1 MDNTDI
7 AIVDVICPKCEQ
19 KTYFK
24 SSWIKAYKSKP
35 APNGIIT
42 CTKCGLAKPYLLS
55 DLKYY
60 YAIKVG
66 DRYLIART
74 RNDFINLYTY
84 FKENR
89 RWNDSPDL
97 DFPKT
102 FYINRDILIKKL
114 NNFWK
119 MINIK

>member
-1 MDNTDI
+1 MDDTDI

-19 KTYFK
+19 KACFK
-24 SSWIKAYKSKP
+24 SSWIKTYKSKP
-35 APNGIIT
+35 APNGMIT

-60 YAIKVG
+60 YAIQVG
-66 DRYLIART
+66 DRYLIAR
-74 RNDFINLYTY
+74 DKKHFIDLYTY

-102 FYINRDILIKKL
+102 FYINKDILIKKAEQL
-114 NNFWK
+114 LENDK
-119 MINIK
+119 D